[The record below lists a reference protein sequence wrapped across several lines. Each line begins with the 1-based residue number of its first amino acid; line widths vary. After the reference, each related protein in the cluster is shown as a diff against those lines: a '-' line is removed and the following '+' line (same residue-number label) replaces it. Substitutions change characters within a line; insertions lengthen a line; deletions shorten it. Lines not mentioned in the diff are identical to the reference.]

1 MSDWKEYKNRVRET
15 NPEIGKDID
24 EAEKISAIVG
34 EMIKQRQNLKLSQ
47 RDLAEL
53 CGIPHS
59 SVARIESGK
68 TTPNLSTLIKIFNQ
82 LGLSL
87 SVKTAKKMKR

>member
-1 MSDWKEYKNRVRET
+1 MSDWKEYKNSVRET

-24 EAEKISAIVG
+24 DAEKISAIVG

-87 SVKTAKKMKR
+87 SVKTAKRMKR